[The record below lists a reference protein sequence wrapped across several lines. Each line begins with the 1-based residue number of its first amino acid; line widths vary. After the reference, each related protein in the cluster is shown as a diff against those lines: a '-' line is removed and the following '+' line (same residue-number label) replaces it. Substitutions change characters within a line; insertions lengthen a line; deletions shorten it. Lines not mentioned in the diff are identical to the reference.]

1 MGQGPGHDEQ
11 SDHTSPLTQG
21 FLIYAHEPGGL
32 YNLLF
37 VLDKILSISMM
48 QSGDIATLCMSPV
61 CRLRHLDLTLEAMGS
76 HSRF

>member
-21 FLIYAHEPGGL
+21 FLIYAHEPGSP

-48 QSGDIATLCMSPV
+48 QSEIL
-61 CRLRHLDLTLEAMGS
+61 LRCA
-76 HSRF
+76 